1 MILPPASSWLQQHNI
16 PHRIF
21 HHQGPISSLEQAAV
35 ERNQVPD
42 QVVRSILFRLPDG
55 AFVLV
60 LVAGPRQI
68 PWKTLRKKLGSSRIT
83 MATEEEV
90 LHQTGAT
97 PGAVSPF
104 GIRENVRLL
113 VDQNILCQE
122 SVSLGSGV
130 RGIAII
136 IRTADLIQALSV
148 LEPENL
154 LITE

>member
-1 MILPPASSWLQQHNI
+1 
-16 PHRIF
+16 
-21 HHQGPISSLEQAAV
+21 
-35 ERNQVPD
+35 
-42 QVVRSILFRLPDG
+42 
-55 AFVLV
+55 
-60 LVAGPRQI
+60 
-68 PWKTLRKKLGSSRIT
+68 